1 MASTRKFEGLNYRQA
16 QKRNSEKFNALS
28 KTKQKKLRQQGY
40 KNVGWDNVCKSW
52 SILQNNITS
61 KAIDL
66 LEYAVKK
73 AEAKYK
79 RAKQSQDLLE
89 VLNTGSSLIGSLK
102 AKYQ

>member
-73 AEAKYK
+73 QKP
-79 RAKQSQDLLE
+79 
-89 VLNTGSSLIGSLK
+89 NTNEPSK
-102 AKYQ
+102 AKIYLKFSILVAL